1 MRNSQEFVDDY
12 ARGLNALGGYSR
24 PFHSLALSLG
34 VPVEDSGEGVT
45 AFVSFN
51 ADEKQVEFHM
61 NPDFIH
67 PMEDEQI
74 GYLIAH
80 ETYHVI
86 LSHLQEAMSG
96 EYENVSA
103 LTIAHECLVN
113 DSVDAVIGL
122 DSPEGGVHGI
132 EMFGTDF
139 SILSTRE
146 GYEVVLAAQDEDA
159 DGSVGDVS
167 GSGGDDSGDVGSDG
181 SEGSEGDSANVVMC
195 SGVTVSSEDA
205 AALQDVV
212 ISGIIEADIYDE
224 DDSVSTQLA
233 DAISDIDPSLSG
245 GFSLGKGEGSESLGI
260 IDDINLNWKELL
272 ALINPKIM
280 SGGSKPKKTTWNR
293 PRRTAMGIYPDT
305 ILPVMSIGSKRDD
318 DGNEVPAVVLALD
331 LSTSIPD
338 RFIQGLKSMAAT
350 MPDNLFRKFPVTWSS
365 ALVEF
370 DESERV
376 CGRYGTDVGLV
387 WEYAKKIEHEC
398 GVTPYVVVITDG
410 VFVSPNEMRS
420 EKNSDEIFQ
429 RWFWG
434 RIPQGNNGFYRTIL
448 LGDEYT
454 PRYVNMDHVFNID
467 DMLS

>member
-12 ARGLNALGGYSR
+12 ARGLNALGEYSR

-86 LSHLQEAMSG
+86 LSHLQETMSG

-103 LTIAHECLVN
+103 LTITHECLVN

-122 DSPEGGVHGI
+122 DSPEGGIHGL
-132 EMFGTDF
+132 EQFGTDF

-146 GYEVVLAAQDEDA
+146 GYEVVLSAQDGDA
-159 DGSVGDVS
+159 DDSVSDVS
-167 GSGGDDSGDVGSDG
+167 ESADGDSGNVASDG
-181 SEGSEGDSANVVMC
+181 SGGSEGDSANVVMC
-195 SGVTVSSEDA
+195 SGVTFSSEDA
-205 AALQDVV
+205 ATLRDVV
-212 ISGIIEADIYDE
+212 IKGIIEADAYSE
-224 DDSVSTQLA
+224 DADVPTQIA
-233 DAISDIDPSLSG
+233 DAFSGIDPSLSG

-260 IDDINLNWKELL
+260 VDDINLNWKELL

-280 SGGSKPKKTTWNR
+280 SSGSKPKKTTWNR
-293 PRRTAMGIYPDT
+293 PRRTAMGVYPDMV
-305 ILPVMSIGSKRDD
+305 LPVMSASSKRDD
-318 DGNEVPAVVLALD
+318 DGNEVPAVILALD
-331 LSTSIPD
+331 LSYSIPD
-338 RFIQGLKSMAAT
+338 RFIGGLKSMAVT
-350 MPDNLFRKFPVTWSS
+350 MPDDLFRKFPVTWSDT
-365 ALVEF
+365 LIEF

-376 CGRYGTDVGLV
+376 CGRSGTEIQLV
-387 WEYAKKIEHEC
+387 WEYAKKIEREQR
-398 GVTPYVVVITDG
+398 VTPYVVVITDG
-410 VFVSPNEMRS
+410 VFNMTREMRA
-420 EKNSDEIFQ
+420 EENSYEIFQ

-434 RIPQGNNGFYRTIL
+434 RISEKNRPFYGTIL
-448 LGDEYT
+448 LGDKYT
-454 PRYVNMDHVFNID
+454 PRCVNMGHVFDID

>member
-1 MRNSQEFVDDY
+1 MMNSQEFVDDY
-12 ARGLNALGGYSR
+12 ARGLNALGEYSR

-51 ADEKQVEFHM
+51 ADEKRVEFHM

-86 LSHLQEAMSG
+86 LSHLQEKMSG
-96 EYENVSA
+96 EYENASA
-103 LTIAHECLVN
+103 LGIAHECLVN

-122 DSPEGGVHGI
+122 DSPEGGVHGM

-146 GYEVVLAAQDEDA
+146 GYEVVLAAQGEDA
-159 DGSVGDVS
+159 DGSVSGVSESADGD
-167 GSGGDDSGDVGSDG
+167 GGNVVSDG
-181 SEGSEGDSANVVMC
+181 DEGSEGDLASPVMC
-195 SGVTVSSEDA
+195 SGVTVAPEDA

-212 ISGIIEADIYDE
+212 IKGIIAADAYD
-224 DDSVSTQLA
+224 DGDVPTQIA

-260 IDDINLNWKELL
+260 VDDINLNWKELL

-293 PRRTAMGIYPDT
+293 PRRTAMGVYPDMV
-305 ILPVMSIGSKRDD
+305 LPVMSASSKRDD
-318 DGNEVPAVVLALD
+318 DGNEVPAVILALD
-331 LSTSIPD
+331 LSYSIPD

-350 MPDNLFRKFPVTWSS
+350 MPDDLFRKFPVTWSDT
-365 ALVEF
+365 LIEF

-376 CGRYGTDVGLV
+376 CGRFGTNVGLV
-387 WEYAKKIEHEC
+387 WEYAKKIEHKC

-410 VFVSPNEMRS
+410 VFKMNDEMMTW
-420 EKNSDEIFQ
+420 ENTDEISQ

-434 RIPQGNNGFYRTIL
+434 RIPQGDNSFSRTIL

-454 PRYVNMDHVFNID
+454 PRCVNMDHVFDID

>member
-12 ARGLNALGGYSR
+12 ARGLNALGEYSR

-96 EYENVSA
+96 EYKNVSA

-122 DSPEGGVHGI
+122 DSPEGGVHGM

-146 GYEVVLAAQDEDA
+146 GYEVVLADQDEDD

-167 GSGGDDSGDVGSDG
+167 GSAGDDSGDVASDG
-181 SEGSEGDSANVVMC
+181 DEGSGGDVASAPMC
-195 SGVTVSSEDA
+195 SGVTVAPEDA

-212 ISGIIEADIYDE
+212 IKGIIAADAYGDG
-224 DDSVSTQLA
+224 DVPTQIA

-260 IDDINLNWKELL
+260 IDDINLNWKGLL

-293 PRRTAMGIYPDT
+293 PRRIAMGVYPDMV
-305 ILPVMSIGSKRDD
+305 LPVTSASSVRDD
-318 DGNEVPAVVLALD
+318 DGSEVPAVILALD

-365 ALVEF
+365 NLVEF

-376 CGRYGTDVGLV
+376 CKRRGTNVRLV

-410 VFVSPNEMRS
+410 VIKMSGEMMAW
-420 EKNSDEIFQ
+420 ENTDEISR

-434 RIPQGNNGFYRTIL
+434 RIPKGDNSFSRTIL
-448 LGDEYT
+448 LGDKYT
-454 PRYVNMDHVFNID
+454 PRCVNMDHVFNID
-467 DMLS
+467 DMLG

>member
-12 ARGLNALGGYSR
+12 ARGLNALGEYSR

-96 EYENVSA
+96 EYENAST

-122 DSPEGGVHGI
+122 DSPEGGIHGL
-132 EMFGTDF
+132 EQFGTDF

-146 GYEVVLAAQDEDA
+146 GYEVVLSAQNGNA
-159 DGSVGDVS
+159 DGSESDVS
-167 GSGGDDSGDVGSDG
+167 ESADGDGADVGSDG

-195 SGVTVSSEDA
+195 SGISVSSEDA
-205 AALQDVV
+205 ASLRDVV
-212 ISGIIEADIYDE
+212 ISGIIEANIYDE
-224 DDSVSTQLA
+224 DDSVPTQLA

-260 IDDINLNWKELL
+260 IDDINLNWKDLL

-305 ILPVMSIGSKRDD
+305 ILPVMSIGGKRDD

-331 LSTSIPD
+331 LSYSIPD
-338 RFIQGLKSMAAT
+338 RFIGGLKSMAAT
-350 MPDNLFRKFPVTWSS
+350 MPDDLFRKFPVTW
-365 ALVEF
+365 ADTLVEF
-370 DESERV
+370 DESGRV
-376 CGRYGTDVGLV
+376 CGRNATDIYLV
-387 WEYAKKIEHEC
+387 WKYAKKIEREQ

-410 VFVSPNEMRS
+410 VFTSPIEMRS

-434 RIPQGNNGFYRTIL
+434 RIEKKSMCSRSIL
-448 LGDEYT
+448 LGNEYT